1 MGSCMFGEMI
11 TIFFSI
17 LIVILGIFV
26 VTNYQAWFKKHRLKL
41 LSLFMVFG
49 IIVYAIGYLTQYPD
63 DYIYSGLM
71 AIFSTGRMFVLEND
85 IASFEF
91 NVEKNPYYRLTFSL
105 IMTFS
110 MLIIGM
116 VALSFMGYRVLSEIQ
131 LGFMRLIVRKRKI
144 YIFTHLNEKALT
156 LARDLKKNQ
165 PRRIIIFCIDDN
177 DENDDKK
184 NLEKKAAELKCL
196 VIATDHLIV
205 AKEWTASSQIN
216 RSGALI
222 PVAIFKLCRRLKN
235 NQIIIL
241 AMNDDDDANVIF
253 AADFAT
259 LWQAEKGVI
268 SLYVFV
274 KRHATINY
282 FDRLDFSGLDIHII
296 DENDLACRQLFSDF
310 TLMSCIGEHDSLRVG
325 VVGYTDISENLYKN
339 IAFLGQCQGK
349 KLEIILIDEG
359 IADKTAMFFNRNS
372 EIEKCA
378 QFTLVDLKINS
389 REFFQYFRDQ
399 IETIDCIIFA
409 DAWIEMALEI
419 NRISREAG
427 QCTPLCID
435 LENDVQSIL
444 LLKTGCIK
452 VMIAFGSISRIYTE
466 RIIIDE
472 KLDELAKGFHRY
484 YADLFEDKRAWDD
497 ISLFEKNSNR
507 ALALHV
513 QSKLYTLG
521 LKYVNGGNSDYY
533 DQKIQDQQILEKLAI
548 GEHLRWNAFSFAN
561 GWKTMT
567 NIESYPK
574 NKDVVNQTHA
584 CLVDWEQLERVS
596 QHFLKNPA
604 EKNYQ
609 EMDRH
614 LIRNIGAILKSAGF
628 GIVKIEKCEG
638 VKR

>member
-1 MGSCMFGEMI
+1 MGSRMFGEMI

-41 LSLFMVFG
+41 LSLFMLFG

-63 DYIYSGLM
+63 DYVYSGLM

-85 IASFEF
+85 IASFELS
-91 NVEKNPYYRLTFSL
+91 VEKIPYYHWTFSL

-116 VALSFMGYRVLSEIQ
+116 VALSFLGYRVLSEIQ

-156 LARDLKKNQ
+156 LARDLKTNQ

-196 VIATDHLIV
+196 VIATDHLI
-205 AKEWTASSQIN
+205 AAQEWTAQIRLN
-216 RSGALI
+216 RSEALTH
-222 PVAIFKLCRRLKN
+222 VAIFKLCRQLKK
-235 NQIIIL
+235 NQIIIF
-241 AMNDDDDANVIF
+241 AMNDDDANVIF
-253 AADFAT
+253 AADFAA
-259 LWQAEKGVI
+259 LWQAEKGPI

-274 KRHATINY
+274 KKHATINY
-282 FDRLDFSGLDIHII
+282 FDRLEFSGLDLHII

-325 VVGYTDISENLYKN
+325 VVGYTDISENLYKD
-339 IAFLGQCQGK
+339 IAFLGQCQGNH
-349 KLEIILIDEG
+349 LEIILIDEG
-359 IADKTAMFFNRNS
+359 IADKTAMFFNHNS

-378 QFTLVDLKINS
+378 RFTLVDIKINS
-389 REFFQYFRDQ
+389 RGFFQYFRAQ
-399 IETIDCIIFA
+399 IQTIDCIIFA
-409 DAWIEMALEI
+409 DDTIETALEI

-427 QCTPLCID
+427 RCTPLCVD
-435 LENDVQSIL
+435 LENDVQALL
-444 LLKTGCIK
+444 LLKTGCLKAI
-452 VMIAFGSISRIYTE
+452 IAFGSISRIYTE
-466 RIIIDE
+466 RIIVDE

-484 YADLFEDKRAWDD
+484 YAELFADTRSWDD

-521 LKYVNGGNSDYY
+521 LKYVTGGNTDYY
-533 DQKIQDQQILEKLAI
+533 DQKIQEQQILEKLAI

-567 NIESYPK
+567 NIESHPK

-584 CLVDWEQLERVS
+584 CLVDWEQLDRVS
-596 QHFLKNPA
+596 QRFIKNPA

-628 GIVKIEKCEG
+628 GIVKIEKKEG
-638 VKR
+638 AKR